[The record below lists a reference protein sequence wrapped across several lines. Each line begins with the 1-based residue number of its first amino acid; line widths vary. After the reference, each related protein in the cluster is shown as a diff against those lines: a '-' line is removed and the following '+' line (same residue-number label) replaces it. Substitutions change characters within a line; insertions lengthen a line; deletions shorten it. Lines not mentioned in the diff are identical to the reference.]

1 MYRHVGGVDERYA
14 DDAAREDGLGGR
26 VVGTKV
32 GGLRGGL
39 DAEAYEHT
47 RGDVRQ
53 MSEGCVREGEGGNE
67 AGGVAESEQLEY
79 FDQYN

>member
-1 MYRHVGGVDERYA
+1 M
-14 DDAAREDGLGGR
+14 
-26 VVGTKV
+26 VGTKV

-53 MSEGCVREGEGGNE
+53 MSEGCVREGEEGNE
-67 AGGVAESEQLEY
+67 AGGVALVGVV
-79 FDQYN
+79 